1 MMRDA
6 GDQLSLDFGRTE
18 STLGSQPARKARR
31 VATVR
36 LVEFAP
42 FPRERR
48 DERWG
53 LGFTL
58 DLSSQGACL
67 RTKEAAPVG
76 SLLRVIVRGV
86 DGRPTL
92 DSIARV
98 VWHRSGRFGEVRMG
112 VSMLAARS
120 RRPLRAIARKAAVAA

>member
-1 MMRDA
+1 MS
-6 GDQLSLDFGRTE
+6 QLSLDFERPE
-18 STLGSQPARKARR
+18 STPRLQAVRKARR

-36 LVEFAP
+36 LAEFAP
-42 FPRERR
+42 FPRVRR
-48 DERWG
+48 DEHWS

-67 RTKEAAPVG
+67 RAKEAAPVG

-92 DSIARV
+92 DMIARV
-98 VWHRSGRFGEVRMG
+98 TWETRGRFGEVRMG
-112 VSMLAARS
+112 LAFLASRS
-120 RRPLRAIARKAAVAA
+120 RTPTPRTAVAA

>member
-1 MMRDA
+1 MREA
-6 GDQLSLDFGRTE
+6 TSQLSLDFGGGG
-18 STLGSQPARKARR
+18 STIALRAVRKSRR

-42 FPRERR
+42 FPRVRR
-48 DERWG
+48 DERWQV
-53 LGFTL
+53 GFTL

-67 RTKEAAPVG
+67 RAKEAEPVG

-98 VWHRSGRFGEVRMG
+98 VWCAHGQFGEVRMG
-112 VSMLAARS
+112 LHLLASRQRRPKRAAAR
-120 RRPLRAIARKAAVAA
+120 K

>member
-1 MMRDA
+1 MQA
-6 GDQLSLDFGRTE
+6 GDQLSLDFGRRG
-18 STLGSQPARKARR
+18 STLGSRAVRKARR

-42 FPRERR
+42 FPRVRR
-48 DERWG
+48 DERWDV
-53 LGFTL
+53 GFTL

-67 RTKEAAPVG
+67 RAKETAPIG

-98 VWHRSGRFGEVRMG
+98 VWSAPGRFGEVRMG
-112 VSMLAARS
+112 LSTLATRS
-120 RRPLRAIARKAAVAA
+120 RGPLRWTLRKMAVAA

>member
-1 MMRDA
+1 MREV
-6 GDQLSLDFGRTE
+6 GSQLSLDFGVRE
-18 STLGSQPARKARR
+18 SALGSRSVRKARR

-42 FPRERR
+42 FPRVRR
-48 DERWG
+48 QERWNV
-53 LGFTL
+53 GFTL

-67 RTKEAAPVG
+67 RAKEAAPIG

-98 VWHRSGRFGEVRMG
+98 VWSANGRFGEVRMG
-112 VSMLAARS
+112 LSMLAARS
-120 RRPLRAIARKAAVAA
+120 RRTAISRKTAIAA

>member
-1 MMRDA
+1 MLE
-6 GDQLSLDFGRTE
+6 GTSQLSLDFGRSE
-18 STLGSQPARKARR
+18 SALRLQAARKARR

-48 DERWG
+48 DEQWG
-53 LGFTL
+53 VGFTL

-67 RTKEAAPVG
+67 RTKEAAAVG
-76 SLLRVIVRGV
+76 SLLRVVVRGV

-98 VWHRSGRFGEVRMG
+98 IWHARGNFGEVRMG
-112 VSMLAARS
+112 VSLLASRS
-120 RRPLRAIARKAAVAA
+120 RRPLRARKAAVAA